1 MHHRMSMKQKLLF
14 GLLIALFSAI
24 TVEAQ
29 QKQNFFIA
37 SFEHDPFDTTPQNKL
52 YEKIDGSGSRYAIIK
67 VTSNNP
73 DENLKEYNFNFG
85 NLRSIV
91 EEHDGELWVYVQ
103 KNAKMV
109 TITRDGYNTISKYDL
124 QTTIEEGQTYL
135 MSITSAQAVVYTQV
149 VQFVVRP
156 SASRATIRIKSTNLR
171 AEEVVF
177 GTVDSTGTVV
187 GALEYGTYT
196 YRVTA
201 NDFYSSEGRFTLN
214 DKMKIYKEEVTL
226 RPQFAEVTLDVNA
239 NADIYIDNEKMG
251 TRTWTGNLRP
261 GNYQIECRQKGHKY
275 TRKNISVSEGVNQTI
290 QLDRPL
296 ANNTGYIEANVQAGT
311 LMGFGADA
319 GFYLSGFNMEAYVT
333 KSMNSESVY
342 LNSTSGTAS
351 QSVSLS
357 GLLVGG
363 KIGYGIFVGKRFR
376 ITPQAGIGYLSVTG
390 GGVSTNALSGTVGA
404 RMEMT
409 FGKIFGVSLTPEGM
423 FAISKKSIFEEVSS
437 VSSKIKG
444 WGTGANIRIGIFA
457 YF

>member
-1 MHHRMSMKQKLLF
+1 MPMKLKQLSWIILF
-14 GLLIALFSAI
+14 MWFVIPVS
-24 TVEAQ
+24 AQ

-37 SFEHDPFDTTPQNKL
+37 SFEQDPFDTTPQNKL

-67 VTSNNP
+67 VSSNNP

-85 NLRSIV
+85 NLRSII

-124 QTTIEEGQTYL
+124 QTTIEEGKTYL

-156 SASRATIRIKSTNLR
+156 SASNATVRVKSTNIR
-171 AEEVVF
+171 AEEEIL
-177 GTVDSTGTVV
+177 GIADSSGTVV

-201 NDFYSSEGRFTLN
+201 DDYYSSEGRFTLK

-239 NADIYIDNEKMG
+239 NADIYIDNELMG
-251 TRTWTGNLRP
+251 TRSWTGNLRP
-261 GNYQIECRQKGHKY
+261 GNYMVECRQKGHKY
-275 TRKNISVSEGVNQTI
+275 TRQNITVSEGVNQTI
-290 QLDRPL
+290 QLNRPV

-319 GFYLSGFNMEAYVT
+319 GFYLSGFNMEAYIT
-333 KSMNSESVY
+333 KSMASESVY

-363 KIGYGIFVGKRFR
+363 KVGYGILLGTRYR

-390 GGVSTNALSGTVGA
+390 GGVSTNALSATVGA
-404 RMEMT
+404 RLEMT
-409 FGKIFGVSLTPEGM
+409 FGKFFGISLTPEGM
-423 FAISKKSIFEEVSS
+423 FAISKKSIFEEASS

-444 WGTGANIRIGIFA
+444 WATGANIRVGIFA